1 MQPFDLQSH
10 CPVRPVRY
18 ALEMEQGWFKQADKK
33 AGEKITGLPALQP

>member
-1 MQPFDLQSH
+1 
-10 CPVRPVRY
+10 VRY